1 MEKTQKA
8 AKKTEVTK
16 QHKSVESALFAF
28 QSKKL
33 VLSRNGVSKSNG
45 KEYKYVTLDDLI
57 DAVRPGLMEQ
67 GLLFTQLIQTDTMET
82 KLIHAETGT
91 SISSVINL
99 GKPNNMQEYGARITY
114 ARRYALTAI
123 LGLNAEEDTDAVVVS
138 GVSSS
143 DPMQVN
149 PAIGVKMPQGT
160 PHSVQTSP
168 ALVVNV
174 PRVPEALKSE
184 GYRKAKNAID
194 TACSTEALEVIKGQI
209 DRSKKLEAIEKDELS
224 KDISAREV
232 ELGEVVRND

>member
-1 MEKTQKA
+1 MEKAQKA
-8 AKKTEVTK
+8 AKKSEVAK

-28 QSKKL
+28 QTKKL

-99 GKPNNMQEYGARITY
+99 GKPNNMQDYGARITY

-123 LGLNAEEDTDAVVVS
+123 LGLNSEDDNDAALPPQN
-138 GVSSS
+138 

-160 PHSVQTSP
+160 SHSVQTSP
-168 ALVVNV
+168 VLVVNV

-194 TACSTEALEVIKGQI
+194 TAYSTEALEVIKGQI
-209 DRSKKLEAIEKDELS
+209 DRSQKLSAIEKDELS
-224 KDISAREV
+224 KDISAREI
-232 ELGEVVRND
+232 ELGEVVRN